1 MKSIGSLFARMRARR
16 DEKLLEKARQEG
28 SEIGR
33 QHAEVVAR
41 VEWAAAALALAEKT
55 GDVEVIRK
63 CTENAVAATT
73 ALNEM
78 HRSEIAE
85 IARILDFINDLPKG
99 N

>member
-1 MKSIGSLFARMRARR
+1 MKSYFTRLRERQEKRA
-16 DEKLLEKARQEG
+16 LEKARREG
-28 SEIGR
+28 TEVGR
-33 QHAEVVAR
+33 KHTEVVAR

-55 GDVEVIRK
+55 GDVEVLRK

-78 HRSEIAE
+78 HRNEIAE
-85 IARILDFINDLPKG
+85 IVRILDFIDDLPER

>member
-1 MKSIGSLFARMRARR
+1 MKSYFTRLRERQEKRA
-16 DEKLLEKARQEG
+16 LEKARREG
-28 SEIGR
+28 AEVGR
-33 QHAEVVAR
+33 KHTEVVAR

-55 GDVEVIRK
+55 GDVEVLRK

-78 HRSEIAE
+78 HRNEIAE
-85 IARILDFINDLPKG
+85 IVRILDFIDDLPER

>member
-1 MKSIGSLFARMRARR
+1 MKSYFTRLRERQEKRA
-16 DEKLLEKARQEG
+16 LEKARREG
-28 SEIGR
+28 TEVGR
-33 QHAEVVAR
+33 KHTEVVAR

-78 HRSEIAE
+78 HRNEIAE
-85 IARILDFINDLPKG
+85 IVRILDFIDDLPER

>member
-1 MKSIGSLFARMRARR
+1 MKSYFTRLRERQEKRA
-16 DEKLLEKARQEG
+16 LEKARREG
-28 SEIGR
+28 TEVGR
-33 QHAEVVAR
+33 KHTEVVAR

-85 IARILDFINDLPKG
+85 IVRILDFIDDLPER

>member
-1 MKSIGSLFARMRARR
+1 MRARR
-16 DEKLLEKARQEG
+16 DAKLLEKARQEG

-33 QHAEVVAR
+33 EHAEVVAR

-63 CTENAVAATT
+63 CTENAVAAT
-73 ALNEM
+73 AAMNEM
-78 HRSEIAE
+78 HRDEIAD
-85 IARILDFINDLPKG
+85 IARILDLINDLQEG

>member
-1 MKSIGSLFARMRARR
+1 MTSYFTRLRERQEKRA
-16 DEKLLEKARQEG
+16 LEKARREG
-28 SEIGR
+28 TEIGR
-33 QHAEVVAR
+33 KHTEVVAR

-78 HRSEIAE
+78 HRNEIAE
-85 IARILDFINDLPKG
+85 IVRILDFIDDLPER